1 MNTAVSG
8 SAVRKMTKREV
19 LTAIDAFKT
28 DWRKGRDGLLA
39 MFEGQAH
46 LAMGRADFPEFA
58 QIHLDINVSERT
70 IKYHL
75 QAARVEREI
84 AQFRDRPGAF
94 IAPLPMLAAV
104 ELDKLPVAEMI
115 EVLDTYRA
123 SKDRNDQE
131 PQQQV
136 REIGRLVAARLRA
149 KLFPAPGTE
158 AATPPRKR
166 ADMTPVVP
174 PTYDRGPEHD
184 DDTPSTLANTPEID
198 LPEDDTDA
206 LAATEVVPPVSAEG
220 RMEVYLRRFCMHM
233 LSGSRDEL
241 ECLHV
246 EVREFLKKYVK

>member
-1 MNTAVSG
+1 MNTVASG

-19 LTAIDAFKT
+19 LAAIDAFKT

-46 LAMGRADFPEFA
+46 LAMGCADFPEFA
-58 QIHLDINVSERT
+58 QQHLEINVSERT

-84 AQFRDRPGAF
+84 AQFRDQPDAI

-104 ELDKLPVAEMI
+104 ELGKLSVAEMA

-123 SKDRNDQE
+123 SKDRHDLE
-131 PQQQV
+131 PKQQV
-136 REIGRLVAARLRA
+136 REIGRLVAARLRIRQ
-149 KLFPAPGTE
+149 PPPPW
-158 AATPPRKR
+158 AAAPPRKR
-166 ADMTPVVP
+166 ADMTPIVP
-174 PTYDRGPEHD
+174 PTYHRGAEHD
-184 DDTPSTLANTPEID
+184 DDTPQTLANTPEID
-198 LPEDDTDA
+198 LPEDDA
-206 LAATEVVPPVSAEG
+206 LAATEVAPPVSAEG

-233 LSGSRDEL
+233 LSGDRDEL

-246 EVREFLKKYVK
+246 QVRGFLKWYVA